1 MKKVLTITSLA
12 VMSMLLGL
20 TACTP
25 NNTSSMVDLTSVNA
39 VEGLTA
45 FSITN
50 KEDLTK
56 AWINGEADR
65 QVEFSFT
72 PTQNAASLIANKQLR
87 LVSSNTEA
95 VATNGAFISAVGVGE
110 ATVTAYCG
118 SLKDSFNVTV
128 SDFEDVAEK
137 SATVGELITAAKS
150 LSDYDHKTLYTVT
163 GYASAVQNSAYGD
176 FDLYSEDLSQKII
189 VYGSTLSNPFTY
201 TKGKHADKSEGNI
214 SVSFTNPK
222 DFKYGETVLEGYKVT
237 MKAMLTNYNGT
248 PEIVGQL
255 TNVDK
260 STATSANWGAKVSVN
275 DETMGSA
282 SIDKSTGITIGN
294 TLSVTVTPAEGHSV
308 DTVKVNGKTIQA
320 GTDGKYTFTAGIVNN
335 VVVNFIVT
343 PTDLS
348 GTILDDPY
356 TVDEAIAAYDAA
368 GKDLENKYVSG
379 IVSSAEYS
387 EKYNYTIWLK
397 SDDGKTEK
405 KLELFRAKRDDS
417 EAGEYTSD
425 EDVKSMVGKYIVAY
439 GTITKFKGTYEMNA
453 GNKFRVAGGTESDPY
468 TANEVAQLLKA
479 DTKTTIHDS
488 EVYVTGKVTSSSYK
502 KDYKSYTIWIESDG
516 GTTEKIFE
524 FYSVGLDSSITDD
537 YTAKDALKGA
547 TVTGKGY
554 LETFVNSK
562 SGDITYEMP
571 YLSDKNS
578 PSGKKYTPSITKVVK
593 AAA

>member
-25 NNTSSMVDLTSVNA
+25 NNKSSMVDLTSVNA

-222 DFKYGETVLEGYKVT
+222 DFKYGKTVLEGYKVT

-356 TVDEAIAAYDAA
+356 TVDEAIAAFDAA

-379 IVSSAEYS
+379 IVSSV
-387 EKYNYTIWLK
+387 KYGGSQYDNYEIWLK
-397 SDDGKTEK
+397 SDDGQTEK
-405 KLELFRAKRDDS
+405 KFELFRAKRDDS

-439 GTITKFKGTYEMNA
+439 GTITKFNGTYEMKS

-488 EVYVTGKVTSSSYK
+488 EVYVTGK
-502 KDYKSYTIWIESDG
+502 
-516 GTTEKIFE
+516 
-524 FYSVGLDSSITDD
+524 
-537 YTAKDALKGA
+537 
-547 TVTGKGY
+547 GY
-554 LETFVNSK
+554 LETYVNSK
-562 SGDITYEMP
+562 SGAITYEMP
-571 YLSDKNS
+571 FLSAKNS
-578 PSGKKYTPSITKVVK
+578 PSGKNYTPSITKVVK